1 MFNEKAQKRG
11 PRLGWVFERG
21 GVAAKA
27 GGNPWGRGL
36 CGSIPDIVG
45 GVRGAPRLQ
54 SPTEAAA
61 TACAIKPLL
70 ANTEPKGAT
79 DAVRP

>member
-1 MFNEKAQKRG
+1 MKKHKSED
-11 PRLGWVFERG
+11 PRLAWVSGRG
-21 GVAAKA
+21 GWCRK
-27 GGNPWGRGL
+27 GRGHPMGGKAL
-36 CGSIPDIVG
+36 WEPPDIVG